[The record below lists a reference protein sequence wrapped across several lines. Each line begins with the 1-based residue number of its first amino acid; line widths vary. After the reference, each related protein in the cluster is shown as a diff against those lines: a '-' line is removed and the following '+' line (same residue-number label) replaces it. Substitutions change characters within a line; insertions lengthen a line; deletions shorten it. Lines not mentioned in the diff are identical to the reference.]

1 MGPIF
6 SVLVVLSLGLVAV
19 FAEGLATQE
28 ANAQASTAPQVGQA
42 PTTSDIYC
50 SGFFTNSPLDASLE
64 ILGGEAAGFQNEF
77 MERDIIYLNKGRA
90 RITTPGIE
98 YMVVRPAN
106 DSNPRESFAGQR
118 NMMRS
123 MGTLYT
129 EVARIQVQIV
139 HEASATA
146 EVVFACEPI
155 LKGDIAI
162 PLSARQAPPY
172 KSPQPFDRFAPPSG
186 KATGVIVAG
195 KEFQQNAGE
204 GDVVY
209 LNVGSGQG
217 ARVGSYFRIFRS
229 YLSNDKDPY
238 QRNTRQYAT
247 DVRGMRLGRK
257 MTPQESASLPRTV
270 IGELLVLS
278 VQANSSTGIITY
290 SWEEVSPGHEVELE

>member
-1 MGPIF
+1 MGSIF
-6 SVLVVLSLGLVAV
+6 SVLVVLSLGLVSV
-19 FAEGLATQE
+19 FAEGLAVQK

-118 NMMRS
+118 EMMKS

-162 PLSARQAPPY
+162 PLGARQAPPF

-217 ARVGSYFRIFRS
+217 AQVGSYFRIFRS